1 MAVFLSKRLLR
12 EVENCVALTLCL
24 QSGSVVGI
32 VEGDEKQAGDK
43 CLAPDRH
50 SERHSI
56 TLKQNHH
63 IVVSRNIR
71 LPETPTTLAR

>member
-1 MAVFLSKRLLR
+1 MAVCLSERLPR

-24 QSGSVVGI
+24 QSGSVVI
-32 VEGDEKQAGDK
+32 VEVDEKEAGEK

-50 SERHSI
+50 RERHSI

-63 IVVSRNIR
+63 IVVSRTR
-71 LPETPTTLAR
+71 KTTRNPNYIKR